1 MTCYLLKW
9 EEERMDRFARRW
21 DERCICLAP
30 SEFIFLNTDYLIA
43 NKWLEHRMESRV
55 ETEGKRLGWMAQRV

>member
-1 MTCYLLKW
+1 
-9 EEERMDRFARRW
+9 MDRFARRW

-30 SEFIFLNTDYLIA
+30 SEFIYLNTDYLIA